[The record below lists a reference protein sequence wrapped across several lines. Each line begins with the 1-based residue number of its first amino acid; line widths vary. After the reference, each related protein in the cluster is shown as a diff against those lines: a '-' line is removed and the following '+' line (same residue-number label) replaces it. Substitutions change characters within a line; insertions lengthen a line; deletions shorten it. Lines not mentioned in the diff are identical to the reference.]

1 MSPYTAVVVDPS
13 RLFRE
18 GLEKLLCSAEFTIL
32 ASIKRLSELSVE
44 PALDAPHLIV
54 FGFDRDMDADE
65 QLQSLSRARMGSPHP
80 HVVVLTCSTEN
91 DLLLKAAAA
100 GIDAVLSRDISSEVL
115 QRSLELVMLGQQ
127 VFPAA
132 APRSRSDSDSPV
144 LAIGQQDEAV
154 HRRGSLPVPGASQIE
169 IVPPPGP
176 ASAGAN
182 AFLAKK
188 LGQASIPL
196 SNREEE
202 ILGRLIAGAPNKVI
216 ARDLGITEGTVKV
229 HVKSLCRKL
238 GALNRTQ
245 AAIWGQVSR
254 SLPAGDDAGMT
265 GLVTRN
271 AH

>member
-1 MSPYTAVVVDPS
+1 
-13 RLFRE
+13 
-18 GLEKLLCSAEFTIL
+18 
-32 ASIKRLSELSVE
+32 
-44 PALDAPHLIV
+44 
-54 FGFDRDMDADE
+54 
-65 QLQSLSRARMGSPHP
+65 
-80 HVVVLTCSTEN
+80 
-91 DLLLKAAAA
+91 
-100 GIDAVLSRDISSEVL
+100 
-115 QRSLELVMLGQQ
+115 MLGQQ

-132 APRSRSDSDSPV
+132 PPRSRSDSDSPV
-144 LAIGQQDEAV
+144 LAIGQQEEAV
-154 HRRGSLPVPGASQIE
+154 HRRGFLQPVPGASQIE

-182 AFLAKK
+182 AFFAKK

-202 ILGRLIAGAPNKVI
+202 ILERLIAGAPNKVI

-254 SLPAGDDAGMT
+254 SVPAGDDGGMT
-265 GLVTRN
+265 LRLPSFPPGRD
-271 AH
+271 A